1 MAASWEPAE
10 DQGVVLQFVGII
22 FLLNVHVGMVYFY
35 QPHTVRSHVWI
46 EIAFSTLVT
55 VVLLLRMLAVPGS
68 SEMLIF
74 GTSLVLIMYCYI
86 LLIGTK
92 VSDDLNAGDV
102 AAETYERP
110 RERLGVSPSRPPA
123 HRATADEENTQ
134 FMYDLLPVKQERR
147 QPRAIDVASLTQ

>member
-1 MAASWEPAE
+1 MVLRASNRTP
-10 DQGVVLQFVGII
+10 
-22 FLLNVHVGMVYFY
+22 Y
-35 QPHTVRSHVWI
+35 TVRSHVWI

-74 GTSLVLIMYCYI
+74 GTSLVLM
-86 LLIGTK
+86 LIGTK
-92 VSDDLNAGDV
+92 VSDDFNAGDV

-110 RERLGVSPSRPPA
+110 REMLGVSPSRPPA

-134 FMYDLLPVKQERR
+134 FMYDLLPVRQERR
-147 QPRAIDVASLTQ
+147 QPRAIDVAAL